1 MNIFDIVFWIPH
13 TLYAT
18 AILPQIYKNYHLRST
33 AGLSIPMVFSRFS
46 GELSYIIYIYSLGL
60 PMVYKVMIPIYTF
73 NIGMVLVQ
81 AMYYAP
87 NKVYRGKVIM
97 YMAIA
102 LSLFASGWTLAQAWP
117 VFVGRYAGWLAVST
131 LAFAQIPQ
139 AYKNYTR
146 KSVHGFSL
154 GYTLLM
160 GLGSFIEL
168 CYVIALQL
176 PVQTLASCTRS
187 LFFYTIYWYQFIKYT
202 HDHVDEQELV

>member
-1 MNIFDIVFWIPH
+1 
-13 TLYAT
+13 
-18 AILPQIYKNYHLRST
+18 
-33 AGLSIPMVFSRFS
+33 MVFSRFS
-46 GELSYIIYIYSLGL
+46 GELSYIVYIYSLGL

-87 NKVYRGKVIM
+87 NAQYRRKVIT
-97 YMAIA
+97 YMITA
-102 LSLFASGWTLAQAWP
+102 LALFIVGWSLSRWFP

-168 CYVIALQL
+168 CYVIVLQL

-187 LFFYTIYWYQFIKYT
+187 LFFYTIYWYQFIKYA
-202 HDHVDEQELV
+202 HDGVDEQELV